1 MKCPKCGYVSFDY
14 YDNCKQCNEDL
25 TSLKK
30 SLKIN
35 SIKPTSFS
43 YLMEENREPDPD
55 ETITSTTIEKEFP
68 SEEEI
73 PLSLEEV
80 PEKIEEKTEPNEET
94 DLELIEPES
103 DEVQKATGTKQEDVF
118 KEVEEELSDLEDVEL
133 ELVEEDEEEGKG

>member
-1 MKCPKCGYVSFDY
+1 
-14 YDNCKQCNEDL
+14 
-25 TSLKK
+25 
-30 SLKIN
+30 
-35 SIKPTSFS
+35 
-43 YLMEENREPDPD
+43 MEENREPDPD